1 MLDIGIMACGQIV
14 SAQRD
19 CFIQEKPK
27 LYIMVARNAGIR
39 SPSLLVFPAE
49 IVNYTRL
56 EFHSQVN
63 QMIGN
68 AQDAADILSP
78 LCLVVEVG

>member
-1 MLDIGIMACGQIV
+1 
-14 SAQRD
+14 
-19 CFIQEKPK
+19 
-27 LYIMVARNAGIR
+27 MVARNAGIR

-56 EFHSQVN
+56 EFRSQVN
-63 QMIGN
+63 QMMGN
-68 AQDAADILSP
+68 AQDAADILGP